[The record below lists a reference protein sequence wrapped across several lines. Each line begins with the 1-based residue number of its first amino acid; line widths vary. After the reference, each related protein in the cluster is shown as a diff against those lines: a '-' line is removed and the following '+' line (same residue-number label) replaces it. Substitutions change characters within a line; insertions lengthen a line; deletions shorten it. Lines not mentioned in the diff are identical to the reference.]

1 MEDSLIPIVLA
12 IVAAIIGA
20 ISQGKKKNLPPPQE
34 TYEESEF
41 PQEPETTVPNAEDI
55 LRKIM
60 REMSPEPIEV
70 PPPSSAPLPAAESLA
85 GDLSMPAELKRQR
98 DLLMAVE
105 GIQSIPGTEEFIHD
119 EIHDDI
125 ASSQITDA
133 EEEVTGTAFEV
144 AGVGAW
150 DLKKAVVFS
159 EILNRK
165 KGM

>member
-1 MEDSLIPIVLA
+1 MDDSLIPIVLA

-20 ISQGKKKNLPPPQE
+20 VTQGKKKSIQPPQE
-34 TYEESEF
+34 TSGEGEY
-41 PQEPETTVPNAEDI
+41 PQETEAPVPEAEVI
-55 LRKIM
+55 LRKII
-60 REMSPEPIEV
+60 REMSPDPINVPAPKPVPVPVIEP
-70 PPPSSAPLPAAESLA
+70 LT
-85 GDLSMPAELKRQR
+85 GDLSIPDELKRQR

-105 GIQSIPGTEEFIHD
+105 GIQTIPGLEEFIHD

-133 EEEVTGTAFEV
+133 EEEVTGTAFEI

-165 KGM
+165 PGM

>member
-1 MEDSLIPIVLA
+1 MDDSLIPIVLA

-20 ISQGKKKNLPPPQE
+20 VSQGKKKSLQLPKEPEGEQ
-34 TYEESEF
+34 EF
-41 PQEPETTVPNAEDI
+41 PQETESPIPEAEVI

-60 REMSPEPIEV
+60 REITPEPIK
-70 PPPSSAPLPAAESLA
+70 PPAPKPAPLAETLI
-85 GDLSMPAELKRQR
+85 GDLSIPDELKRQR

-105 GIQSIPGTEEFIHD
+105 GLQSIPGQNDFIHD

-133 EEEVTGTAFEV
+133 EVEVAASSFEV
-144 AGVGAW
+144 AGVGTW
-150 DLKKAVVFS
+150 DLRKAVVFS